1 MEGWIF
7 LCTSTNKKD
16 NITHTCRWVP
26 KCKSWILIYAIH
38 SFESCIGTNHIICT
52 MIFSPAERWGLWVK
66 QQIPGCV
73 ESNCAADEFAS
84 KGKRGA
90 GKLWQSLLPS
100 SPTRVMHQNQ
110 FCISSP
116 AAKTSLAFNPSSVSP
131 SSRDANTQMIFSAMQ
146 CTTEWDRNDMR
157 ERSGLVSCTYYYSTQ
172 IEILV
177 GTAQQKCKSLSI
189 YFTL

>member
-1 MEGWIF
+1 M
-7 LCTSTNKKD
+7 
-16 NITHTCRWVP
+16 P
-26 KCKSWILIYAIH
+26 KCKFWILIYAIH

-52 MIFSPAERWGLWVK
+52 MIFFSRRTMVVK

-73 ESNCAADEFAS
+73 ESTADEFAS

>member
-1 MEGWIF
+1 MQ
-7 LCTSTNKKD
+7 
-16 NITHTCRWVP
+16 
-26 KCKSWILIYAIH
+26 ILDFDLWYPLIDV
-38 SFESCIGTNHIICT
+38 SRSLFESCIGTNHITCT
-52 MIFSPAERWGLWVK
+52 MIFFWSSRSQAVFFFS
-66 QQIPGCV
+66 IPGCV

-131 SSRDANTQMIFSAMQ
+131 SSRDANTQMI
-146 CTTEWDRNDMR
+146 CTHHAVHCNRMLGLEPHPNDMR

>member
-1 MEGWIF
+1 MQILDFDLCYPLIWKLHRYKPYNLHNDFF
-7 LCTSTNKKD
+7 LSQNDGCEAAD
-16 NITHTCRWVP
+16 PRLCW
-26 KCKSWILIYAIH
+26 
-38 SFESCIGTNHIICT
+38 NHITCT
-52 MIFSPAERWGLWVK
+52 MIFFWSSRSQAVFFFS
-66 QQIPGCV
+66 IPGCV